1 MLLLEVI
8 NITLYVKIIKYLISL
23 VHILISKLMS
33 IVKLAS
39 QYSKNFIYI
48 IQPVL
53 TSYLAHVSVLITT
66 FEKWLFNANY
76 TDFYLFILF
85 YPPHPLVIKKNHCIL
100 YFEIIYWRDFVIIDE
115 IKPYANCK
123 VSHCDVCY
131 YKINKLYIFKI
142 NKRYILALFGVWFY
156 L

>member
-1 MLLLEVI
+1 
-8 NITLYVKIIKYLISL
+8 
-23 VHILISKLMS
+23 MS
-33 IVKLAS
+33 IVKIAS

-66 FEKWLFNANY
+66 FEKWLLKSNY
-76 TDFYLFILF
+76 ADFYLFILF
-85 YPPHPLVIKKNHCIL
+85 NPPHPLVIKNHCIL
-100 YFEIIYWRDFVIIDE
+100 YFEIIFWRDFVIIDE

-123 VSHCDVCY
+123 VSQCDVCY
-131 YKINKLYIFKI
+131 FKINKLYIFKI